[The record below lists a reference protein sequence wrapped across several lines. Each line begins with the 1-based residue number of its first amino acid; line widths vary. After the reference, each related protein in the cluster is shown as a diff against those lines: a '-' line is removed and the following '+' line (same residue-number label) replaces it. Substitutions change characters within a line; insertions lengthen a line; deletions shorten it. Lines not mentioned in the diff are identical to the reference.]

1 MILLPLVF
9 SYRAVSY
16 SYSQDSLNS
25 ISYQVLKKLEYQI
38 NIKDFL
44 GAKKLAEKV
53 YKNAINIKSKEIA
66 FLIYWLADGFLNYQ
80 EGKFNKILEDI
91 GGLNLYWSIFRENPF
106 FVDYYF
112 EYLGRL
118 YTLLFQ
124 YRRAVIFYILAY
136 KRRPTQK
143 RLLEIIFATE
153 MAYYNEIRPY
163 LDYSFI
169 KLLLKKVDPSKLGI
183 FDKAL
188 YEFEV
193 GFYNLLIKNYSKAY
207 SYFKKSFNLD
217 KAFITDGQADYFIG
231 RALEGLKRYKE
242 AYFFYKFAL
251 QKVKHPIY
259 RENVLYRLFQVAA
272 KIGFYKEANSYYL
285 GLAEFGGLEINPYL
299 QEATLLIPKLGN
311 FFDFFYWRN
320 KFNALVAKI
329 LWLNFNNDRGER
341 AFYYFLKLFL
351 NKGILYPDFVEAWK
365 LLYPDEIRR
374 IEINSKN
381 LVGFTLKKL
390 KKLYKLYL
398 LNKDLFFYFFGQNG
412 LLAVAK
418 YYYLTGQWG
427 KAFKLAKQIK
437 INNPYK
443 FYILGIIEAYKGKP
457 FILESY
463 YSTFNSKLKSE
474 ALFWLGW
481 GYMLNKRWDLTTL
494 YWEDFLHRLSKQ
506 KDYYWEKLFSAYYL
520 ALHYDRHY
528 LKEKAIKYYKTTLKL
543 LKENRHLQGL
553 KRWVSLRLI
562 ELERNPREIDKLA
575 VDKDWQKFLKY
586 LLEGEN

>member
-1 MILLPLVF
+1 LILLPLVF
-9 SYRAVSY
+9 SY
-16 SYSQDSLNS
+16 SYSQDSFNS
-25 ISYQVLKKLEYQI
+25 TSYQVLKKLEYQI

-53 YKNAINIKSKEIA
+53 YKNAIDKKSKEIA

-136 KRRPTQK
+136 KRKPTQK

-163 LDYSFI
+163 LDYSVI
-169 KLLLKKVDPSKLGI
+169 KLLLKKVNPSKLDI

-207 SYFKKSFNLD
+207 SHLKKSFNLD
-217 KAFITDGQADYFIG
+217 KAFITEGQADYFMG
-231 RALEGLKRYKE
+231 RTLEGLKKYKE
-242 AYFFYKFAL
+242 AYFFYKSAL

-259 RENVLYRLFQVAA
+259 KENVLYHLFQVAA

-285 GLAEFGGLEINPYL
+285 GLTKFGGLEINPYL

-311 FFDFFYWRN
+311 FFNFFYWKN
-320 KFNALVAKI
+320 EFNALMAKV
-329 LWLNFNNDRGER
+329 LWLNFNNDRGKR

-365 LLYPDEIRR
+365 LLYPDEIRKLK
-374 IEINSKN
+374 INSKN
-381 LVGFTLKKL
+381 LVDFTLKKL
-390 KKLYKLYL
+390 AKLYKLYL
-398 LNKDLFFYFFGQNG
+398 LNKDLFLYFFGRDG
-412 LLAVAK
+412 LLAIAK
-418 YYYLTGQWG
+418 YYYLTGQWD
-427 KAFKLAKQIK
+427 KAFKLVKKIK
-437 INNPYK
+437 TNNPYK

-463 YSTFNSKLKSE
+463 YSTFSSKLKSE

-481 GYMLNKRWDLTTL
+481 GYILNKRWDLTTL
-494 YWEDFLHRLSKQ
+494 YWEDFLHRNSKQ
-506 KDYYWEKLFSAYYL
+506 GHYYWEKLFSAYYL
-520 ALHYDRHY
+520 ALHYDRHS
-528 LKEKAIKYYKTTLKL
+528 LKDKAIKYYKTTLKL
-543 LKENRHLQGL
+543 LKENKSLQGL

-586 LLEGEN
+586 LLKGEN